1 MSQPLLPSK
10 HLSTM
15 KPLCEICHKELY
27 RKYQIEN
34 VQGHCLQAFQDQ
46 FALLDDVRKEY
57 LQIVLE
63 TKRLRE
69 LENYFY
75 IHGWKYHFKKRG
87 FKIELSS
94 THMGVSPK
102 AEHKPSSKGLF
113 VD

>member
-27 RKYQIEN
+27 RRYQIEN
-34 VQGHCLQAFQDQ
+34 VHGHCLKAFEDQ
-46 FALLDDVRKEY
+46 YISLDAVRKEY
-57 LQIVLE
+57 LQIIIE
-63 TKRLRE
+63 TKRLRD
-69 LENYFY
+69 LEDYFY
-75 IHGWKYHFKKRG
+75 NHGWKYHIKKRG
-87 FKIELSS
+87 LKVELSS
-94 THMGVSPK
+94 TKIGATPK